1 MATDLH
7 SRAALM
13 SDSGGTVEVKREYLE
28 VLVYPW
34 LAEEE
39 GRFIEARDHV
49 RVLLESGRHE

>member
-1 MATDLH
+1 MPKETM
-7 SRAALM
+7 M